1 MYHLKTNY
9 LLIHYFCRAGKSI
22 LAENVARMFFEH
34 AKAEVDAM
42 KAKASLEVAQANSD
56 SNKAVYAAEGK
67 AANSLRDRRAYELA
81 KQQILVYKSMVNN
94 DKVSFLGSD
103 AGSMLPNMVTVHN
116 NPDGNAPWDAVKQLT
131 DALTER
137 LSNGAKVTLNNLT
150 DGVIPGPPLGR

>member
-1 MYHLKTNY
+1 M
-9 LLIHYFCRAGKSI
+9 
-22 LAENVARMFFEH
+22 
-34 AKAEVDAM
+34 
-42 KAKASLEVAQANSD
+42 
-56 SNKAVYAAEGK
+56 YAAEGK